1 MWQDGQKC
9 KHESLT
15 KWKQKNPFQSFIQKK
30 NSHLFTICLIVSRE
44 WYVCWKLL
52 GRQQAHNL
60 FDQCQFKLKILAFIS
75 VKIPVEYSSQSACV
89 CNNKYFSRQAFLIN
103 QVNYTIWPLDA
114 VHLSVHDFCCLSWL
128 FGRFISLELAG
139 LLMLVLC
146 VDSSQFSVKRVDRV
160 VCWKLQ
166 QCINEFFLFSFA
178 ELHGTMFIFG
188 FFYTSLFMQWMMV
201 VVNIYNVCV
210 WVCLSLEY
218 VCTCDVW
225 LCCGVAFFLRSFFF
239 KSTTAVKT
247 WLFL

>member
-1 MWQDGQKC
+1 MCDKMA
-9 KHESLT
+9 
-15 KWKQKNPFQSFIQKK
+15 KNVNTRVWPSENKKIHFKVLFKKK

-201 VVNIYNVCV
+201 VVNIYNVYVRVCECV
-210 WVCLSLEY
+210 WVLSMYALAMFD
-218 VCTCDVW
+218 CA
-225 LCCGVAFFLRSFFF
+225 VALLFFCALFFLNR
-239 KSTTAVKT
+239 
-247 WLFL
+247 LPL